1 VPRIIRDYRCGN
13 CDAVSEHWAS
23 AEELAALRCPD
34 CGSSALVAMIAA
46 AHLNYTSMVASGE
59 SSSDGMTSSID
70 KWDKMRRQKLKT
82 EQRNLDR
89 HGTTD

>member
-1 VPRIIRDYRCGN
+1 
-13 CDAVSEHWAS
+13 
-23 AEELAALRCPD
+23 
-34 CGSSALVAMIAA
+34 MIAA